1 MVKEN
6 MSKVQKLTVSA
17 MVMALYVVVLYF
29 TQSFSFGAYQIRIAT
44 ALYALAYLFPFL
56 VLPLG
61 FANFIA
67 NFLFGG
73 LGLLDWFGGC
83 FVGIIVTAIIVLIR
97 RKGWS
102 RWLMILPIILV
113 PGLGVPSYLSYL
125 LHVPYSVLATSLC
138 IGQSVP
144 AVCGVVLVN
153 VLQRAL
159 YPTSIPRTMRP
170 KCWRLSRTSIRTMTI
185 LSSSTARSSP
195 ACAR

>member
-29 TQSFSFGAYQIRIAT
+29 TQSFSFGAYQTRIAT
-44 ALYALAYLFPFL
+44 ALYALAYLSPFL
-56 VLPLG
+56 ALPLG

-159 YPTSIPRTMRP
+159 YPKAT
-170 KCWRLSRTSIRTMTI
+170 K
-185 LSSSTARSSP
+185 A
-195 ACAR
+195 

>member
-1 MVKEN
+1 MVNN
-6 MSKVQKLTVSA
+6 MSKAQKLTFSA

-159 YPTSIPRTMRP
+159 YPKAT
-170 KCWRLSRTSIRTMTI
+170 K
-185 LSSSTARSSP
+185 A
-195 ACAR
+195 

>member
-97 RKGWS
+97 RKGWG

-159 YPTSIPRTMRP
+159 YPKAT
-170 KCWRLSRTSIRTMTI
+170 K
-185 LSSSTARSSP
+185 A
-195 ACAR
+195 

>member
-102 RWLMILPIILV
+102 RWLMILPIILG
-113 PGLGVPSYLSYL
+113 PGLGVSSYLSYL
-125 LHVPYSVLATSLC
+125 LHGPYSVLATSLC

-159 YPTSIPRTMRP
+159 YPKAT
-170 KCWRLSRTSIRTMTI
+170 K
-185 LSSSTARSSP
+185 A
-195 ACAR
+195 

>member
-6 MSKVQKLTVSA
+6 MSKVQKLTVYA

-102 RWLMILPIILV
+102 RWLMILPIIRV

-159 YPTSIPRTMRP
+159 YPKATKAS
-170 KCWRLSRTSIRTMTI
+170 
-185 LSSSTARSSP
+185 
-195 ACAR
+195 

>member
-113 PGLGVPSYLSYL
+113 PGLGVSSYLSYL
-125 LHVPYSVLATSLC
+125 LHVPYSVLTTSLC

-159 YPTSIPRTMRP
+159 YPKAT
-170 KCWRLSRTSIRTMTI
+170 K
-185 LSSSTARSSP
+185 A
-195 ACAR
+195 

>member
-97 RKGWS
+97 CKGWS

-113 PGLGVPSYLSYL
+113 PGLGVSSYLSYL

-159 YPTSIPRTMRP
+159 YPKAT
-170 KCWRLSRTSIRTMTI
+170 K
-185 LSSSTARSSP
+185 A
-195 ACAR
+195 

>member
-67 NFLFGG
+67 NMLFGG
-73 LGLLDWFGGC
+73 LGLLDMFGGC
-83 FVGIIVTAIIVLIR
+83 IVGIVTTAIIVLIR
-97 RKGWS
+97 RQGWS

-159 YPTSIPRTMRP
+159 YPKATKAS
-170 KCWRLSRTSIRTMTI
+170 
-185 LSSSTARSSP
+185 
-195 ACAR
+195 

>member
-17 MVMALYVVVLYF
+17 MAMALYVVVLYF

-113 PGLGVPSYLSYL
+113 PGLGVSSYLSYL

-153 VLQRAL
+153 VLQRTL
-159 YPTSIPRTMRP
+159 YPKAT
-170 KCWRLSRTSIRTMTI
+170 K
-185 LSSSTARSSP
+185 A
-195 ACAR
+195 

>member
-17 MVMALYVVVLYF
+17 MVMALYVVVLYL

-159 YPTSIPRTMRP
+159 YPKATKAS
-170 KCWRLSRTSIRTMTI
+170 
-185 LSSSTARSSP
+185 
-195 ACAR
+195 

>member
-6 MSKVQKLTVSA
+6 MSKVQKLTVSG
-17 MVMALYVVVLYF
+17 MGMARYVVVLYF

-113 PGLGVPSYLSYL
+113 PGLGVSSYLSYL

-159 YPTSIPRTMRP
+159 YPKATKAS
-170 KCWRLSRTSIRTMTI
+170 
-185 LSSSTARSSP
+185 
-195 ACAR
+195 

>member
-144 AVCGVVLVN
+144 EVCCVVLVN

-159 YPTSIPRTMRP
+159 YPKAT
-170 KCWRLSRTSIRTMTI
+170 K
-185 LSSSTARSSP
+185 A
-195 ACAR
+195 

>member
-125 LHVPYSVLATSLC
+125 LHVPFSVLATSLC

-159 YPTSIPRTMRP
+159 YPKATKAS
-170 KCWRLSRTSIRTMTI
+170 
-185 LSSSTARSSP
+185 
-195 ACAR
+195 

>member
-6 MSKVQKLTVSA
+6 MSKVQKLTFSA
-17 MVMALYVVVLYF
+17 LVMALYVVVLYF
-29 TQSFSFGAYQIRIAT
+29 TLCFSFGAYQIRIAT

-159 YPTSIPRTMRP
+159 YPKAT
-170 KCWRLSRTSIRTMTI
+170 K
-185 LSSSTARSSP
+185 A
-195 ACAR
+195 

>member
-113 PGLGVPSYLSYL
+113 PGLGVSSYLSYL

-144 AVCGVVLVN
+144 AVCGVFLVN

-159 YPTSIPRTMRP
+159 YPKATKAS
-170 KCWRLSRTSIRTMTI
+170 
-185 LSSSTARSSP
+185 
-195 ACAR
+195 

>member
-113 PGLGVPSYLSYL
+113 PALGVPSYLSYL

-159 YPTSIPRTMRP
+159 YPKAT
-170 KCWRLSRTSIRTMTI
+170 K
-185 LSSSTARSSP
+185 A
-195 ACAR
+195 

>member
-153 VLQRAL
+153 VLQRVL
-159 YPTSIPRTMRP
+159 YPKAT
-170 KCWRLSRTSIRTMTI
+170 K
-185 LSSSTARSSP
+185 A
-195 ACAR
+195 

>member
-6 MSKVQKLTVSA
+6 MSKVQKLIVSA

-113 PGLGVPSYLSYL
+113 PGLGVSSYLSYL

-144 AVCGVVLVN
+144 AVCGVGLVN

-159 YPTSIPRTMRP
+159 YPKATKAS
-170 KCWRLSRTSIRTMTI
+170 
-185 LSSSTARSSP
+185 
-195 ACAR
+195 

>member
-83 FVGIIVTAIIVLIR
+83 FVGIIVTAIIVLI
-97 RKGWS
+97 
-102 RWLMILPIILV
+102 LV

-159 YPTSIPRTMRP
+159 YPKATKAS
-170 KCWRLSRTSIRTMTI
+170 
-185 LSSSTARSSP
+185 
-195 ACAR
+195 

>member
-73 LGLLDWFGGC
+73 LGLLDWFGDC

-159 YPTSIPRTMRP
+159 YPKAT
-170 KCWRLSRTSIRTMTI
+170 K
-185 LSSSTARSSP
+185 A
-195 ACAR
+195 

>member
-83 FVGIIVTAIIVLIR
+83 FVGIRDHRAH
-97 RKGWS
+97 
-102 RWLMILPIILV
+102 P
-113 PGLGVPSYLSYL
+113 PQGLEP
-125 LHVPYSVLATSLC
+125 LADDSPDHPC
-138 IGQSVP
+138 
-144 AVCGVVLVN
+144 
-153 VLQRAL
+153 
-159 YPTSIPRTMRP
+159 
-170 KCWRLSRTSIRTMTI
+170 
-185 LSSSTARSSP
+185 ARSRRTELSELSAARSVFCTRHQP
-195 ACAR
+195 VHRSVRTCGLRCRSGERTAACTVSQGN

>member
-125 LHVPYSVLATSLC
+125 LHVPYSVLASLC

-153 VLQRAL
+153 VLQRTL
-159 YPTSIPRTMRP
+159 YPKAT
-170 KCWRLSRTSIRTMTI
+170 K
-185 LSSSTARSSP
+185 A
-195 ACAR
+195 

>member
-1 MVKEN
+1 MVNN
-6 MSKVQKLTVSA
+6 MSKAQKLTFSA
-17 MVMALYVVVLYF
+17 MVMALYIVVLYF

-113 PGLGVPSYLSYL
+113 PGLGVSSYLSYL

-159 YPTSIPRTMRP
+159 YPKAT
-170 KCWRLSRTSIRTMTI
+170 K
-185 LSSSTARSSP
+185 A
-195 ACAR
+195 

>member
-83 FVGIIVTAIIVLIR
+83 FVGIIVTAIIVLLR

-113 PGLGVPSYLSYL
+113 PGLGVSSYLSYL

-159 YPTSIPRTMRP
+159 YPKAT
-170 KCWRLSRTSIRTMTI
+170 K
-185 LSSSTARSSP
+185 A
-195 ACAR
+195 

>member
-67 NFLFGG
+67 NFRFGG

-159 YPTSIPRTMRP
+159 YPKAT
-170 KCWRLSRTSIRTMTI
+170 K
-185 LSSSTARSSP
+185 A
-195 ACAR
+195 

>member
-159 YPTSIPRTMRP
+159 YPKAP
-170 KCWRLSRTSIRTMTI
+170 K
-185 LSSSTARSSP
+185 A
-195 ACAR
+195 

>member
-61 FANFIA
+61 FANVIA

-159 YPTSIPRTMRP
+159 YPKATKAS
-170 KCWRLSRTSIRTMTI
+170 
-185 LSSSTARSSP
+185 
-195 ACAR
+195 

>member
-6 MSKVQKLTVSA
+6 MSKDQKLTVSA

-159 YPTSIPRTMRP
+159 YPKATKAS
-170 KCWRLSRTSIRTMTI
+170 
-185 LSSSTARSSP
+185 
-195 ACAR
+195 

>member
-17 MVMALYVVVLYF
+17 MVMALYVVGLYF

-159 YPTSIPRTMRP
+159 YPKAT
-170 KCWRLSRTSIRTMTI
+170 K
-185 LSSSTARSSP
+185 A
-195 ACAR
+195 

>member
-44 ALYALAYLFPFL
+44 ALYALAYPVPFL

-159 YPTSIPRTMRP
+159 YPKAT
-170 KCWRLSRTSIRTMTI
+170 K
-185 LSSSTARSSP
+185 A
-195 ACAR
+195 

>member
-44 ALYALAYLFPFL
+44 ALYVLAYLFPFL

-113 PGLGVPSYLSYL
+113 PGLGVSSYLSYL

-159 YPTSIPRTMRP
+159 YPKAT
-170 KCWRLSRTSIRTMTI
+170 K
-185 LSSSTARSSP
+185 A
-195 ACAR
+195 

>member
-6 MSKVQKLTVSA
+6 MSKIQKLTVSA

-113 PGLGVPSYLSYL
+113 PGLGVSSYLSYL

-144 AVCGVVLVN
+144 AICGVVLVN

-159 YPTSIPRTMRP
+159 YPKAT
-170 KCWRLSRTSIRTMTI
+170 K
-185 LSSSTARSSP
+185 A
-195 ACAR
+195 

>member
-83 FVGIIVTAIIVLIR
+83 FVGIIVTAIIVLIC

-159 YPTSIPRTMRP
+159 YPKATKAS
-170 KCWRLSRTSIRTMTI
+170 
-185 LSSSTARSSP
+185 
-195 ACAR
+195 